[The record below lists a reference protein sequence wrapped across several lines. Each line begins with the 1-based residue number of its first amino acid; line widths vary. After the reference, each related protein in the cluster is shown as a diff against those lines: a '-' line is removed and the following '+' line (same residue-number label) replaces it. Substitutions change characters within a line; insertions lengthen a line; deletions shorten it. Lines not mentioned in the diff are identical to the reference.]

1 MRSHSVISGGSGLCS
16 ASSSEVSG
24 DDRRLAGLRSTR
36 VPSSTVRCDNDPSTF
51 HAREDSMAEKNKK
64 KTYLILIAVLLV
76 VLLITFL

>member
-1 MRSHSVISGGSGLCS
+1 M
-16 ASSSEVSG
+16 SSST
-24 DDRRLAGLRSTR
+24 A
-36 VPSSTVRCDNDPSTF
+36 RCGNDLSTF

>member
-1 MRSHSVISGGSGLCS
+1 MHSGISGGSGLCT
-16 ASSSEVSG
+16 ASFSDPPGMG
-24 DDRRLAGLRSTR
+24 DARWTQVHEGVIFNGALRQR
-36 VPSSTVRCDNDPSTF
+36 PSTF